1 MGWPRSGNALTVGSG
16 ETALAKQVWPVAGG
30 EVGAILRSWSGTET
44 ALGLPSEWPERLKS
58 VLQIVLASPTP
69 MVLFWGET
77 GRLLYN
83 DAYAVI
89 AGAKHPQI
97 LGQGLDEAWPEVR
110 PLHEKVM
117 HTVFG
122 GTALS
127 YRDLSLVLHRNGVA
141 EEVWLNVDYS
151 PVCDDDGVVLGVLA
165 VVIETTTLVGALR
178 ERTEVERSLRRREQE
193 LAQVQKIGKVGGLE
207 VDLRDGFRNKRSPE
221 YLLIHGLPPEAVNE
235 SHEDWVRRVHPQD
248 RAMVESQ
255 FRATVMGEAC
265 DYQVEYRIIRPSD
278 GAVRWI
284 SAIAQIERDESGR
297 ALRLVGAHI
306 DITERKEAEAHLR
319 LLMQELAHRVKNTLA
334 MIQAIA
340 SQTLRGATSLEAAN
354 EGFSSRLAALSRA
367 HDLLIAGHAANARMI
382 DIANSVVGI
391 QGDPARFEIGGPD
404 VVLGPKP
411 ALALT
416 LMLHELATN
425 AVTYG
430 AFSNQRGTVALSW
443 RVDEIEGA
451 SQFRLRWQESGGP
464 PVVAPSRRG
473 FGSRLIER
481 SFPAEGRAE
490 SAYLPT
496 GLVFTLDAPLE
507 SLTGGHG
514 ENGELG

>member
-1 MGWPRSGNALTVGSG
+1 M
-16 ETALAKQVWPVAGG
+16 WPVGGG
-30 EVGAILRSWSGTET
+30 EVGAILRSWRGTET
-44 ALGLPSEWPERLKS
+44 ALGLPAEWPERLKS
-58 VLQIVLASPTP
+58 ALQIVLASPTP

-77 GRLLYN
+77 GILLYN

-89 AGAKHPQI
+89 AGAKHPRI
-97 LGQGLDEAWPEVR
+97 LGQGLYQAWPEVR
-110 PLHEKVM
+110 ELHQKVM

-122 GTALS
+122 GGEPLS
-127 YRDLSLVLHRNGVA
+127 YRDLSLVLHRNGAA
-141 EEVWLNVDYS
+141 EDVWLNVDYS
-151 PVCDDDGVVLGVLA
+151 PVCDDDGMVLAVLA

-178 ERTEVERSLRRREQE
+178 ERTAAERALRQREQE

-207 VDLRDGFRNKRSPE
+207 VDLREGFQNKRSPE
-221 YLLIHGLPPEAVNE
+221 YLMIHGLPPEAVNE
-235 SHEDWVRRVHPQD
+235 SHEDWVRRVHPHD
-248 RAMVESQ
+248 RAMVESH
-255 FRATVMGEAC
+255 FRATVVGAAC
-265 DYQVEYRIIRPSD
+265 DYQIEYRIIRPSD

-284 SAIAQIERDESGR
+284 SAIAQIERDESGK
-297 ALRLVGAHI
+297 ALRLVGAHL

-367 HDLLIAGHAANARMI
+367 HDLLIAGHAANARMV
-382 DIANSVVGI
+382 DVANSVVGI
-391 QGDPARFEIGGPD
+391 QGDPARFEIGGPE

-425 AVTYG
+425 AVKYG
-430 AFSNQRGTVALSW
+430 SFSNQRGTVALSW
-443 RVDEIEGA
+443 RVDDIEG
-451 SQFRLRWQESGGP
+451 SPQFRLRWQESGGP

-481 SFPAEGRAE
+481 SFPAEARAE

-507 SLTGGHG
+507 ALTGGHG
-514 ENGELG
+514 ENGDLG

>member
-1 MGWPRSGNALTVGSG
+1 MTVGSG
-16 ETALAKQVWPVAGG
+16 DTALAKQAWPVGGG
-30 EVGAILRSWSGTET
+30 EVGAILRSWRGTET
-44 ALGLPSEWPERLKS
+44 ELGLPAAWPARLKS
-58 VLQIVLASPTP
+58 ALQVVLASPTP
-69 MVLFWGET
+69 MVLFWGEAGT
-77 GRLLYN
+77 LLYN
-83 DAYAVI
+83 DSYAVI
-89 AGAKHPQI
+89 AGAKHPKI
-97 LGQGLDEAWPEVR
+97 LGRRLYDAWPEVR
-110 PLHEKVM
+110 ELHEKVM

-122 GTALS
+122 GESLS
-127 YRDLSLVLHRNGVA
+127 YRELSLVLHRNGVA
-141 EEVWLNVDYS
+141 EDVWLNVDYS
-151 PVCDDDGVVLGVLA
+151 PVCDDEGGVLGVLA

-178 ERTEVERSLRRREQE
+178 ERTEAEQALRRREQE
-193 LAQVQKIGKVGGLE
+193 LAQVQKIGRVGGLE
-207 VDLRDGFRNKRSPE
+207 VDLREGFRNKRSPE
-221 YLLIHGLPPEAVNE
+221 YLMIHGLSAEAANE

-248 RAMVESQ
+248 RATVESH
-255 FRATVMGEAC
+255 FREAVAGTAC
-265 DYQVEYRIIRPSD
+265 DYQVEYRIVRPSD

-284 SAIAQIERDESGR
+284 SAIAQIERDESGK

-367 HDLLIAGHAANARMI
+367 HDLLIAGHAANARMV

-391 QGDPARFEIGGPD
+391 QGDPARFEIGGPE

-425 AVTYG
+425 AVKYG
-430 AFSNQRGTVALSW
+430 AFSNARGIVTLSW
-443 RVDEIEGA
+443 RVDEIEG
-451 SQFRLRWQESGGP
+451 SPQFRLRWQESGGP
-464 PVVAPSRRG
+464 PVTAPSRRG

-481 SFPAEGRAE
+481 SFPSEARAE

-507 SLTGGHG
+507 ALTGGHG
-514 ENGELG
+514 ENELG